1 MKNTLKY
8 LAVLLPACPR
18 FICQPEYPDST
29 RLVLIGIKRGRS
41 KTTHQSHKQTMRNNY
56 YIFLL
61 VILLSGQV
69 NDKNQIALSS
79 NYLDDI
85 KTELKKEWPKNRTI
99 NLVFHGHSV
108 PAGYF
113 KTPVVNTFESY
124 PFQLLKKLKALYPY
138 AVINIINTSIGG
150 ENSISGEKRFE
161 SDVLVHKPD
170 VLFIDYALNDRSIGL
185 DKSRVAW
192 ETMIRKAL
200 DRGIKVILLT
210 PSPDQSVN
218 ILESNNDL
226 EKHSVQI
233 RTLAKKF
240 GVGLV
245 DSYGVFR
252 QIASSGDTISNYMS
266 QVNHPNEKGNS
277 LIADEIMKYFK

>member
-1 MKNTLKY
+1 MSNIY
-8 LAVLLPACPR
+8 NIFVL
-18 FICQPEYPDST
+18 
-29 RLVLIGIKRGRS
+29 V
-41 KTTHQSHKQTMRNNY
+41 
-56 YIFLL
+56 IFLF
-61 VILLSGQV
+61 GQV
-69 NDKNQIALSS
+69 SDKKTIAVPS
-79 NYLDDI
+79 NYLGDI
-85 KTELKKEWPKNRTI
+85 KSELKKEWPNNRTV

-113 KTPVVNTFESY
+113 KTPVVNTLESY
-124 PFQLLKKLKALYPY
+124 PYQLLRKLKALYPY

-150 ENSISGEKRFE
+150 ENSISGEKRFDT
-161 SDVLVHKPD
+161 DVLVHKPD

-185 DKSRVAW
+185 DKARVAW
-192 ETMIRKAL
+192 RKMIEEAL
-200 DRGIKVILLT
+200 KLKMKVILFT

-226 EKHSVQI
+226 EKHAFQI
-233 RTLAKKF
+233 RALSKQY

-245 DSYGVFR
+245 DSYEVFR
-252 QIASSGDTISNYMS
+252 QIAISGDSISNYMS